1 MLKKIKF
8 KSTLVRFDDTGKGFP
23 VVFLHGFMES
33 LDVWD
38 DMVEKLSN
46 DFRVITVDLLGHGH
60 SGNVGPIHSM
70 DIMAQEVKAIL
81 DDLGIGQVALVGHSM
96 GGYVALE
103 FLKDYPQMVKCL
115 VLFHSTP
122 FPDTDERKASRDEMI
137 KDIKSGRKV
146 PLAKDFVKKTFAPEN
161 VKKFEKKIGFFK
173 IIAINTS
180 NEGIIAALEGMKER
194 PSYVDLIENIDIP
207 MLWILGAKDQFIPVD
222 VYKQVKLNEK
232 VEVEILQESGHQG
245 FVEEVD
251 KSITILRQ
259 FIGKCSA

>member
-1 MLKKIKF
+1 MLKKIQF
-8 KSTLVRFDDTGKGFP
+8 RNTSIRFDDTGEGFP

-38 DMVEKLSN
+38 DMVEKLSK
-46 DFRVITVDLLGHGH
+46 DFRVITVDLLGHGQ

-180 NEGIIAALEGMKER
+180 NEGIIAALEGMKVR
-194 PSYVDLIENIDIP
+194 PSYVDVLEKQEIP
-207 MLWILGAKDQFIPVD
+207 ILWMLGKNDQFIPVD
-222 VYKQVKLNEK
+222 VYKQVELPGSA
-232 VEVEILQESGHQG
+232 EIFVLEHSGHQG
-245 FVEEVD
+245 FVEEEEKSYAKLKEFLEQCVD
-251 KSITILRQ
+251 
-259 FIGKCSA
+259 